1 MTSLSR
7 NRITKSGSPIVAV
20 ILAAVL
26 PSPDGA
32 LAQVDDFSAVEIT
45 TLHVNG
51 NVWLLNGAGGNTT
64 AQTGSDGL
72 LLVDSQYAPVA
83 ERLFDAA
90 QAVGD
95 GPLRYVINTHMHP
108 DHIGG
113 NAFLRSAAPGTTLE
127 PFRLI
132 AHLNALTRLIA
143 LERDDP
149 DAVPEGTL
157 PVDSYDTPTRD
168 FHFNGE
174 AVYLY
179 HAPNAHTDGD
189 TIVHFRGSDVIATG
203 DIFVS
208 GGYPFIDIERGGSVQ
223 GLIDALNHVLF
234 LAVPAKTQEGGTY
247 IVPGH
252 GRICDEA
259 DVVEYRDMVVIIK
272 ERIENMIASGMSLR
286 QVLNARPS
294 RDYDTE
300 YVNENSFVTADAF
313 VEAIYR
319 SLTGDE

>member
-1 MTSLSR
+1 VIARYTSV
-7 NRITKSGSPIVAV
+7 IAVA
-20 ILAAVL
+20 LLCAGA
-26 PSPDGA
+26 GAA
-32 LAQVDDFSAVEIT
+32 LAQSQNFDGVEIE
-45 TLHVNG
+45 TLHVKG
-51 NVWLLNGAGGNTT
+51 NVYLLHGAGGNTT
-64 AQTGSDGL
+64 VSVGADGIM
-72 LLVDSQYAPVA
+72 LVDTQFAPLA
-83 ERLFDAA
+83 DKLLAAAHRLN
-90 QAVGD
+90 D

-113 NAFLRSAAPGTTLE
+113 NARLRAAAPGTTFE
-127 PFRLI
+127 PFSLI
-132 AHLNALTRLIA
+132 AQWNALNRLIA
-143 LERDDP
+143 LERENP
-149 DAVPEGTL
+149 DAVPEGAL
-157 PVDSYDTPTRD
+157 PLDSYDTPSRD
-168 FHFNGE
+168 IYFNGE

-189 TIVHFRGSDVIATG
+189 TIVHFRGSDVVSTG
-203 DIFVS
+203 DVFVA
-208 GGYPFIDIERGGSVQ
+208 GGYPFIDIENGGSVE
-223 GLIDALNHVLF
+223 GLIDALNFVLF

-272 ERIENMIASGMSLR
+272 ERIEDMIERGMSLR
-286 QVLNARPS
+286 QIQRERPS

-319 SLTGDE
+319 SLVGTQ